1 MSSLKQAW
9 RFCYINYVFA
19 KSGLDRL
26 VVSLP
31 YFSAFRFVVYL
42 NPWNWLRRRP
52 FQRAVALRETLEQLG
67 PIFIK
72 FGQALSTRPDIMPA
86 DMMAELSKLRDNVPP
101 FSSEEVI
108 RILEK
113 AYGQSPFTTFDE
125 FDALPLASAS
135 IAQVHTAYLKSGEA
149 VVIKILRPNIRK
161 IIDRDLAIL
170 KKMAAILDRHWWGAK
185 YLKPKDLVAEFE
197 RNLLDELDLQ
207 REAANATQ
215 LKRNF
220 QDSSLLYVPKIYWNY
235 VQKNILVLERIH
247 GISACDLEQMRAHNI
262 NLKALAE
269 RGLHLFFTQVFR
281 DCFFHADMHPG
292 NVFVSTIHPEKPQY
306 ICVDFGIMGTL
317 DANDKRYLAENL
329 YAFFNRDYRQIA
341 ILHVKSG
348 WVAPHTRIEEFE
360 SAIRTVCEPI
370 FEKPLK
376 DISFAQ
382 LILQLLQVG
391 RRFQMVI
398 QPQLMLLQ
406 KTLFAVEGLGRH
418 IYPDLNIWITG
429 KPFIERWLRD
439 QMGPNAFFRHIRE
452 NIPFIIEDL
461 PYLPR
466 LINDVLSRLKEQN
479 TALMQN
485 DNPLVSAPPARS
497 HGFLRGLG
505 WGVCIAMG
513 TIVAISHGK
522 WLQYHELMAFAV
534 GAAVTGG
541 GLALFKSDSRSSKWD

>member
-1 MSSLKQAW
+1 MSSLKQVR
-9 RFCYINYVFA
+9 RFLYINYVLA
-19 KSGLDRL
+19 QSGLDRL
-26 VVSLP
+26 LVSFP
-31 YFSAFRFVVYL
+31 YFAAFRFVVYL
-42 NPWNWLRRRP
+42 NPWNWFRTKP
-52 FQRAVALRETLEQLG
+52 FQRGVALRETFEKLG

-72 FGQALSTRPDIMPA
+72 FGQALSTRPDIVPA
-86 DMMAELSKLRDNVPP
+86 DMMAELSKLRDSVPP
-101 FSSEEVI
+101 FSSEQVI
-108 RILEK
+108 SMLEK
-113 AYGQSPFTTFDE
+113 TYGQSPFTMFDG
-125 FDALPLASAS
+125 FDATPLASAS
-135 IAQVHTAYLKSGEA
+135 IAQVHTAYLKTGES
-149 VVIKILRPNIRK
+149 VVIKILRPNIRE

-170 KKMAAILDRHWWGAK
+170 KKMAQMLDRHWWGSK

-220 QDSSLLYVPKIYWNY
+220 QDSSLLYVPKIYWDY
-235 VQKNILVLERIH
+235 VHKNVLVLERIH
-247 GISACDLEQMRAHNI
+247 GVSSSDLEQLLNHGV
-262 NLKALAE
+262 NLKSLAE

-292 NVFVSTIHPEKPQY
+292 NVFVSTENPENPQY

-317 DANDKRYLAENL
+317 DASDKRYLAENL
-329 YAFFNRDYRQIA
+329 YAFFNRDYRRIA
-341 ILHVKSG
+341 ILHVESG

-391 RRFQMVI
+391 RRFHMEI

-406 KTLFAVEGLGRH
+406 KVEGLGRH
-418 IYPDLNIWITG
+418 IYPDLNIWVAG

-439 QMGPNAFFRHIRE
+439 QMGPKAFFKHMRE

-461 PYLPR
+461 PYMPR
-466 LINDVLSRLKEQN
+466 LLNDVLSRLK
-479 TALMQN
+479 
-485 DNPLVSAPPARS
+485 DPKVSTLRPVDSPAHDR
-497 HGFLRGLG
+497 GFLRGVSIGVFLAMTLVLG
-505 WGVCIAMG
+505 LHYGQ
-513 TIVAISHGK
+513 
-522 WLQYHELMAFAV
+522 WLQQNELMMFV
-534 GAAVTGG
+534 MGAAVTGG
-541 GLALFKSDSRSSKWD
+541 CLALIKPSSRSKKWD

>member
-1 MSSLKQAW
+1 MSSIKQAW
-9 RFCYINYVFA
+9 RFCYINYVLA
-19 KSGLDRL
+19 KSGLDQL
-26 VVSLP
+26 LVSLP
-31 YFSAFRFVVYL
+31 YFAAFRFVTYF
-42 NPWNWLRRRP
+42 NPWNWFRRQP
-52 FQRAVALRETLEQLG
+52 FQRGVALRETLEQLG

-86 DMMAELSKLRDNVPP
+86 DMMAELCKLRDNVPP
-101 FSSEEVI
+101 FSSDQVI
-108 RILEK
+108 SLLEK
-113 AYGQSPFTTFDE
+113 AYGLSPYAVFDE
-125 FDALPLASAS
+125 FDAIPLASAS
-135 IAQVHTAYLKSGEA
+135 IAQVHTAYLKTGES
-149 VVIKILRPNIRK
+149 VVIKLLRPNIRK

-170 KKMAAILDRHWWGAK
+170 KKMAHMLDRHWWGSK

-220 QDSSLLYVPKIYWNY
+220 QDSSLLYVPKIYWDY
-235 VQKNILVLERIH
+235 VQKNVMVLERIH
-247 GISACDLEQMRAHNI
+247 GVPASDLEQLQRYNI
-262 NLKALAE
+262 NLKNLAE

-292 NVFVSTIHPEKPQY
+292 NVFVSTAHAEKPQY

-317 DANDKRYLAENL
+317 DARDKRYLAENL

-341 ILHVKSG
+341 ILHIQSG

-370 FEKPLK
+370 FEKSLK

-391 RRFQMVI
+391 RRFHMEI

-418 IYPDLNIWITG
+418 IYPDLNIWVTG
-429 KPFIERWLRD
+429 RPFIERWLRE
-439 QMGPNAFFRHIRE
+439 QMGPKAFFKHMRE

-461 PYLPR
+461 PYMPR
-466 LINDVLSRLKEQN
+466 LINDVLSRLKEQKVCVMTQQLPVVPESSSRN
-479 TALMQN
+479 
-485 DNPLVSAPPARS
+485 
-497 HGFLRGLG
+497 GFFRGVGLG
-505 WGVCIAMG
+505 VFLAMMMAMG
-513 TIVAISHGK
+513 LHYGK
-522 WLQYHELMAFAV
+522 WFDHKELMVFLL

-541 GLALFKSDSRSSKWD
+541 GLALIKPRSRR

>member
-1 MSSLKQAW
+1 MSSLKQAR
-9 RFCYINYVFA
+9 RFLYINYVLA
-19 KSGLDRL
+19 QSGLDRL
-26 VVSLP
+26 LVSFP
-31 YFSAFRFVVYL
+31 YFAAFRFVVYF
-42 NPWNWLRRRP
+42 NPWNWFRTKP
-52 FQRAVALRETLEQLG
+52 FHRGLALRETFEKLG

-72 FGQALSTRPDIMPA
+72 FGQALSTRPDIVPA
-86 DMMAELSKLRDNVPP
+86 DIMAELCKLRDSVPP
-101 FSSEEVI
+101 FSSEQVI
-108 RILEK
+108 SMLEK
-113 AYGQSPFTTFDE
+113 TYGQSPYTVFDG
-125 FDALPLASAS
+125 FDLTPLASAS
-135 IAQVHTAYLKSGEA
+135 IAQVHTAYLKTGES
-149 VVIKILRPNIRK
+149 VVIKILRPNIRE

-170 KKMAAILDRHWWGAK
+170 KKMAKMLERHWWGSK

-220 QDSSLLYVPKIYWNY
+220 QDSSLLYVPKIYWEY
-235 VQKNILVLERIH
+235 VHKNVLVLERIH
-247 GISACDLEQMRAHNI
+247 GVPSSDLDQLLRHGI
-262 NLKALAE
+262 NLKSLAE

-292 NVFVSTIHPEKPQY
+292 NVFVSTENPENPQY

-317 DANDKRYLAENL
+317 DAGDKRYLAENL
-329 YAFFNRDYRQIA
+329 YAFFNRDYRRIA
-341 ILHVKSG
+341 ILHVESG
-348 WVAPHTRIEEFE
+348 WVAPHTRIEDFE

-391 RRFQMVI
+391 RRFHMEI

-418 IYPDLNIWITG
+418 IYPDLNIWVAG

-439 QMGPNAFFRHIRE
+439 QMGPKAFFKHMRE

-461 PYLPR
+461 PYMPR
-466 LINDVLSRLKEQN
+466 LINDVLSRLKDQKVPSVRPVDTPEP
-479 TALMQN
+479 
-485 DNPLVSAPPARS
+485 DK
-497 HGFLRGLG
+497 GFLRGVSLG
-505 WGVCIAMG
+505 VFLAMTLVMG
-513 TIVAISHGK
+513 LHYGQ
-522 WLQYHELMAFAV
+522 WLQQKELMMFV
-534 GAAVTGG
+534 MGAAVTGG
-541 GLALFKSDSRSSKWD
+541 CLALIKPGSRSKKWD

>member
-1 MSSLKQAW
+1 MSSLKQAR
-9 RFCYINYVFA
+9 RFLYINYVLA
-19 KSGLDRL
+19 QSGLDRL
-26 VVSLP
+26 LVSFP
-31 YFSAFRFVVYL
+31 YFAAFRFVVYL
-42 NPWNWLRRRP
+42 NPWNWFRTKP
-52 FQRAVALRETLEQLG
+52 FQRGVALRETFEKLG

-72 FGQALSTRPDIMPA
+72 FGQALSTRPDIVPA
-86 DMMAELSKLRDNVPP
+86 DMMAELSKLRDSVPP
-101 FSSEEVI
+101 FSSEQVI
-108 RILEK
+108 SMLEK
-113 AYGQSPFTTFDE
+113 TYGQSPFTIFDG
-125 FDALPLASAS
+125 FDSTPLASAS
-135 IAQVHTAYLKSGEA
+135 IAQVHTAYLKTGES
-149 VVIKILRPNIRK
+149 VVIKILRPNIRE

-170 KKMAAILDRHWWGAK
+170 KKMAKMLERHWWGSK

-220 QDSSLLYVPKIYWNY
+220 QDSSLLYVPKIYWDY
-235 VQKNILVLERIH
+235 VHKNVLVLERIH
-247 GISACDLEQMRAHNI
+247 GVPSSDLDQLLSYGI
-262 NLKALAE
+262 NLKSLAE

-292 NVFVSTIHPEKPQY
+292 NVFVSTEDPENPQY

-317 DANDKRYLAENL
+317 DAGDKRYLAENL
-329 YAFFNRDYRQIA
+329 YAFFNRDYRRIA
-341 ILHVKSG
+341 ILHVESG

-391 RRFQMVI
+391 RRFHMEI

-418 IYPDLNIWITG
+418 IYPDLNIWVAG

-439 QMGPNAFFRHIRE
+439 QMGPKAFFKHIRE

-461 PYLPR
+461 PYMPR
-466 LINDVLSRLKEQN
+466 LINDVLSRLKDQKVPTVRPVDTPE
-479 TALMQN
+479 
-485 DNPLVSAPPARS
+485 PEK
-497 HGFLRGLG
+497 GFLRGVSLG
-505 WGVCIAMG
+505 VFLAMTLVMG
-513 TIVAISHGK
+513 LHYGQ
-522 WLQYHELMAFAV
+522 WLQQKELMMFV
-534 GAAVTGG
+534 MGAAVTGG
-541 GLALFKSDSRSSKWD
+541 CLALIKPSSRSKKWD

>member
-1 MSSLKQAW
+1 MNSLKQAW
-9 RFCYINYVFA
+9 RFFYINYVLA

-26 VVSLP
+26 LVSFHC
-31 YFSAFRFVVYL
+31 FSAFRFVVYL
-42 NPWNWLRRRP
+42 NPWNWFRNQP
-52 FQRAVALRETLEQLG
+52 FQRAVVLRETLEQLG

-72 FGQALSTRPDIMPA
+72 FGQALSTRPDILPE
-86 DMMAELSKLRDNVPP
+86 DMMVELSKLRDSVPP
-101 FSSEEVI
+101 FSGEQAIE
-108 RILEK
+108 ILEQT
-113 AYGQSPFTTFDE
+113 YGQSPYLLFDG
-125 FDALPLASAS
+125 FDVLPLASAS
-135 IAQVHTAYLKSGEA
+135 IAQVHTAYLKTGES

-170 KKMAAILDRHWWGAK
+170 KKMAAMLDRHWWGSK

-220 QDSSLLYVPKIYWNY
+220 QDSSLLYVPKIHWDY
-235 VQKNILVLERIH
+235 VRKNVLVLERIH
-247 GISACDLEQMRAHNI
+247 GISASDLEQMRAHGI
-262 NLKALAE
+262 NLKTLAE

-292 NVFVSTIHPEKPQY
+292 NVFVATTNPEQPQY

-317 DANDKRYLAENL
+317 DAGDKRYLAENL

-341 ILHVKSG
+341 ILHIKSG
-348 WVAPHTRIEEFE
+348 WVAPHTRIEDFE

-439 QMGPNAFFRHIRE
+439 QMGPAAFFRHMRE

-479 TALMQN
+479 TVLMQ
-485 DNPLVSAPPARS
+485 PQEPIRPISTPTGGMVR
-497 HGFLRGLG
+497 GVGLG
-505 WGVCIAMG
+505 VLISMLTMIGIEYGHWLSIHEWILFATGAAAMG
-513 TIVAISHGK
+513 GCLVLIKPG
-522 WLQYHELMAFAV
+522 
-534 GAAVTGG
+534 
-541 GLALFKSDSRSSKWD
+541 SRS